1 MYITYLR
8 PDIED
13 KTILLYLTLKVNTHL
28 KKITLSNIEDYDV
41 DIFPMSF
48 PVNNFKI
55 IISGDFK
62 EEILQMFIYLENGD
76 IFSES
81 FFVEEKQIS
90 FADHLYIEKE
100 FEMVNQKKIDERKQF
115 AVELLLSDEGF
126 MTQLQENF
134 GDPEEILDK
143 ATIMAE
149 KVAEKTVNIINDDEA
164 NQYINY
170 NVVAG
175 PDSVMKQI
183 LQQ

>member
-1 MYITYLR
+1 
-8 PDIED
+8 
-13 KTILLYLTLKVNTHL
+13 
-28 KKITLSNIEDYDV
+28 
-41 DIFPMSF
+41 
-48 PVNNFKI
+48 
-55 IISGDFK
+55 
-62 EEILQMFIYLENGD
+62 
-76 IFSES
+76 
-81 FFVEEKQIS
+81 
-90 FADHLYIEKE
+90 
-100 FEMVNQKKIDERKQF
+100 MVNQKKIDERKQF

>member
-1 MYITYLR
+1 LYITYLR

-76 IFSES
+76 IF
-81 FFVEEKQIS
+81 
-90 FADHLYIEKE
+90 
-100 FEMVNQKKIDERKQF
+100 
-115 AVELLLSDEGF
+115 
-126 MTQLQENF
+126 
-134 GDPEEILDK
+134 
-143 ATIMAE
+143 
-149 KVAEKTVNIINDDEA
+149 
-164 NQYINY
+164 
-170 NVVAG
+170 
-175 PDSVMKQI
+175 
-183 LQQ
+183 